1 MYTHKH
7 TLCTYIFIGRW
18 AALVTD
24 QQSDS
29 DCFAATGAKT
39 KSVSDSAKR
48 ETSLCMNQVLDAERS
63 ELVCEILWRN
73 S

>member
-7 TLCTYIFIGRW
+7 ALCTYIFIGRW
-18 AALVTD
+18 AALVT
-24 QQSDS
+24 QTSSLTPTVLLPQEQKQNQS
-29 DCFAATGAKT
+29 AT
-39 KSVSDSAKR
+39 
-48 ETSLCMNQVLDAERS
+48 ETSLCMIQVLDAERS